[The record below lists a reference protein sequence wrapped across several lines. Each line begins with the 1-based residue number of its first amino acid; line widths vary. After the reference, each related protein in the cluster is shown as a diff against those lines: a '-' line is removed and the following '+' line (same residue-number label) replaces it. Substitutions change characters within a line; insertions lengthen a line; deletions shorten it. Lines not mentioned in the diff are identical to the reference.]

1 MATKLGFTYTLS
13 VDEKQSTTN
22 LKQSIKNIQQKNS
35 NLSVPVNLK
44 LNTTIPREMITSA
57 NEALKKKNLSLSV
70 GLKINAKSIT
80 NNTISEAQKILNE
93 KNKQLAMTVGLKI
106 DEKALTKV
114 KEINNVFKET
124 KSTLNDIVKDVSK
137 LAGVKLRIFENV
149 GGNKAKTTITNQSS
163 QNNSTF
169 DASYLE
175 KEIELEQR
183 RLQLEID
190 ALKRKKEYLLT

>member
-93 KNKQLAMTVGLKI
+93 T
-106 DEKALTKV
+106 
-114 KEINNVFKET
+114 EI
-124 KSTLNDIVKDVSK
+124 
-137 LAGVKLRIFENV
+137 
-149 GGNKAKTTITNQSS
+149 
-163 QNNSTF
+163 
-169 DASYLE
+169 
-175 KEIELEQR
+175 
-183 RLQLEID
+183 
-190 ALKRKKEYLLT
+190 